1 MIRIRKD
8 GLVMA
13 SIETLRDFYRG
24 ITDEH
29 IITKVIFSEVKTNY
43 DGFYHI
49 YDLLANVDF
58 EPWSYIFE
66 KDVEELIRENID
78 FSEEV
83 FEKANQ
89 FVR

>member
-1 MIRIRKD
+1 
-8 GLVMA
+8 MA
-13 SIETLRDFYRG
+13 AIETLRDFYRG
-24 ITDEH
+24 VTDEY
-29 IITKVIFSEVKTNY
+29 IITKVIFSEVKYNY
-43 DGFYHI
+43 DGFYHICDGFYHI
-49 YDLLANVDF
+49 YDLLDNVDF

-83 FEKANQ
+83 FEKANL